1 MYKINIDISEIK
13 KELSILRQ
21 TILNRIRNN
30 VVHGTNTI
38 DKWLNESIGKIDK
51 KIPLIKQD

>member
-38 DKWLNESIGKIDK
+38 DK
-51 KIPLIKQD
+51 

>member
-1 MYKINIDISEIK
+1 MYKINIDMSEIK

-30 VVHGTNTI
+30 VVHGINTI
-38 DKWLNESIGKIDK
+38 DK
-51 KIPLIKQD
+51 